1 MQEIK
6 TGYGLSPAV
15 LITPALYAADT
26 TPVSVD
32 CAGFDGATVALAIG
46 VGGITFSGTN
56 KIEFV
61 LEHSNDGSSWAA
73 VTTADMIGVTVTGSG
88 IIRSL
93 VAAKAAADVVFYRY
107 QGPRQFLRLTAD
119 FSGTHGTGTGI
130 SATLIRGNPAGPV
143 IA

>member
-6 TGYGLSPAV
+6 TGYGLSPAT
-15 LITPALYAADT
+15 LIAPAVYAADT

-32 CAGFDGATVALAIG
+32 CAGYDGAAISLAIG

-61 LEHSNDGSSWAA
+61 LEHSIDNSTWTS
-73 VTTADMIGVTVTGSG
+73 VTTADMIGVTVAAGG

-107 QGPRQFLRLTAD
+107 QGPNHHLRLTANY
-119 FSGTHGTGTGI
+119 SGTHATGTSI
-130 SATLIRGNPAGPV
+130 SAVLIRGNPTVPV
-143 IA
+143 TE

>member
-15 LITPALYAADT
+15 LIAPALYTADT

-32 CAGFDGATVALAIG
+32 CAGYDGATISLAIG
-46 VGGITFSGTN
+46 VGGITFTGTN

-61 LEHSNDGSSWAA
+61 LEHSNDGSTWAA
-73 VTTADMIGVTVTGSG
+73 VTTADMIGVTIASGG
-88 IIRSL
+88 IIRAL

-130 SATLIRGNPAGPV
+130 SAMLIRGNPAIPV